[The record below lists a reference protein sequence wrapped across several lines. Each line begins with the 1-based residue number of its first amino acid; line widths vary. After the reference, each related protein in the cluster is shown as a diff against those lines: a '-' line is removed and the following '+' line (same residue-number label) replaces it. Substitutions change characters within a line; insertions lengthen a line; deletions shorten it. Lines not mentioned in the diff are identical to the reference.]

1 MFLHICLLP
10 YFPLNAKLT
19 MEEVLIASS
28 KWETWKFAIV
38 VGSSMQDAFWR

>member
-1 MFLHICLLP
+1 MFEHICLLP

-19 MEEVLIASS
+19 MEEVLITTS
-28 KWETWKFAIV
+28 KWETWKFVVV